1 MEIDID
7 KCTAYDLDNKYL
19 FIFLEKTIK
28 VVIDN
33 IYFHAHTKKSE
44 QIDWDIEMDQMVQ
57 NDIIVNRNDDQ
68 VFHFF
73 VKKSSF
79 AVKHRS

>member
-1 MEIDID
+1 MIWTISI
-7 KCTAYDLDNKYL
+7 N
-19 FIFLEKTIK
+19 FFKTFK
-28 VVIDN
+28 LLDN
-33 IYFHAHTKKSE
+33 IYIYINKRTNKSE

-79 AVKHRS
+79 AVKHRF